1 MKTQTEGSRQKV
13 FAELL
18 LMLLLLPVVVVI
30 FNLLGMIVKRPK
42 KKRTR
47 QKSENFGV
55 AYFWE
60 ALSYLSLLV
69 KFMLRS
75 KRFIC

>member
-1 MKTQTEGSRQKV
+1 MKTETEASRQKV
-13 FAELL
+13 FAE
-18 LMLLLLPVVVVI
+18 LLLLPVVVVI
-30 FNLLGMIVKRPK
+30 FNLLGMIVKRHEK
-42 KKRTR
+42 NKRK
-47 QKSENFGV
+47 KSENFGV

>member
-1 MKTQTEGSRQKV
+1 MSRKDENGDGSQQTENFRWAAAASCRGRDFQFTGDDRK
-13 FAELL
+13 
-18 LMLLLLPVVVVI
+18 
-30 FNLLGMIVKRPK
+30 KTK
-42 KKRTR
+42 KKRR
-47 QKSENFGV
+47 KKSENFGV

>member
-1 MKTQTEGSRQKV
+1 MKTETEASRQKV

-18 LMLLLLPVVVVI
+18 LLLLPVVVVI
-30 FNLLGMIVKRPK
+30 FNLLGMIVKRHEK
-42 KKRTR
+42 NKRK
-47 QKSENFGV
+47 KSENFGV